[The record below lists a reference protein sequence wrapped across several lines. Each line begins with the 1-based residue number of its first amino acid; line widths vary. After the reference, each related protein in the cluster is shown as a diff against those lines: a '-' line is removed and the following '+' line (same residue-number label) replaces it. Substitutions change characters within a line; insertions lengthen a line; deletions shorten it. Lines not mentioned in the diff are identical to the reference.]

1 MKTHL
6 QLFNK
11 LFCLFIF
18 QTSMARIHVISKE
31 NNQWSLLESA
41 ESLML
46 HLIKN
51 ICIMIALQSKFSQLG
66 DYYL

>member
-31 NNQWSLLESA
+31 NNQLSLLDAS

-46 HLIKN
+46 HLI
-51 ICIMIALQSKFSQLG
+51 
-66 DYYL
+66 D